1 MSKRRED
8 YNKTIW
14 KHLEDFVNGTYDEE
28 IFEQGAE
35 LDAQEKTAKEY
46 KQEETVEDYLIRQ
59 QKEDEQELMRRYDER
74 VQKKGLHLLN
84 RLYGIAALIICVT
97 IMVTL
102 LITVSYLPRFGQPD
116 NPVNNEVPAR
126 YIEKGLQETGT
137 VNIVTGMILNY
148 RGFDTMGET
157 HVLFIAAS
165 CVMILLMMTG
175 KKEKEDAY
183 INDRTFEPK
192 NDLIL
197 QKAAAFLVPCIF
209 IFGIYVILN
218 GHLSPG
224 GGFSGGA
231 VIGAGLILYVSA
243 FGFKKTQKFFN
254 ESVYKVAKISALC
267 LYVLS
272 LSYYFYTGANGIENH
287 IPLGT
292 PGAIVS
298 SGLILFI
305 NIFVGTEVACTM
317 YAFYALFRRG
327 GL

>member
-1 MSKRRED
+1 MSRKRNNYE
-8 YNKTIW
+8 KTFYS
-14 KHLEDFVNGTYDEE
+14 KLENFVNGTETENPETEE
-28 IFEQGAE
+28 QTERIVTKKAE
-35 LDAQEKTAKEY
+35 HGDTM
-46 KQEETVEDYLIRQ
+46 EEWLSKQ
-59 QKEDEQELMRRYDER
+59 QKIDNEELKKRYDNYAQSR
-74 VQKKGLHLLN
+74 GLGIFN
-84 RLYGIAALIICVT
+84 RLYSIFAVLVCAA

-102 LITVSYLPRFGQPD
+102 FVTVSFLPEFGNPE

-126 YIEKGLQETGT
+126 YIEQGLQETGT

-165 CVMILLMMTG
+165 CVMILLMVTE
-175 KKEKEDAY
+175 EKAKTSADA
-183 INDRTFEPK
+183 NDRDFEPK

-197 QKAAAFLVPCIF
+197 QKVATVLVPIIF

-254 ESVYKVAKISALC
+254 ESVYKTAKISALC
-267 LYVLS
+267 FYILC
-272 LSYYFYTGANGIENH
+272 LSYYFYMGANGFQNH

-317 YAFYALFRRG
+317 YAFYALFRKG